1 MGEGTSPA
9 EGHVR
14 PEHWPQLG
22 NSPGATGCCGPS
34 QSAEW
39 PGACCKA
46 GVSHMARE
54 GGSLTLAVG
63 P

>member
-22 NSPGATGCCGPS
+22 NSPGATGCLWTLPECR
-34 QSAEW
+34 
-39 PGACCKA
+39 
-46 GVSHMARE
+46 MAR
-54 GGSLTLAVG
+54 GMLQGRSFPHGS
-63 P
+63 